1 MSKAYAIYL
10 TAYILMAA
18 VIICDISAHGA
29 LTGVSFV
36 IPLISA
42 VILLLLEVIRDS
54 KKR

>member
-1 MSKAYAIYL
+1 MSKSCVMYLAAYV
-10 TAYILMAA
+10 LMAA

-54 KKR
+54 RKR

>member
-1 MSKAYAIYL
+1 MSKAYVIYIL
-10 TAYILMAA
+10 AYVLMAA
-18 VIICDISAHGA
+18 VIVCDISKHGA
-29 LTGVSFV
+29 LTGASFV